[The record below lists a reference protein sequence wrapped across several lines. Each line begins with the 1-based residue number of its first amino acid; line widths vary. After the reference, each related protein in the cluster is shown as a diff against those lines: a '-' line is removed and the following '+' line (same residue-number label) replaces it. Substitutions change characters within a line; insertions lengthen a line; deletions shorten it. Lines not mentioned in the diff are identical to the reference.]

1 MNKNKIFDCI
11 TFFNENLLTNARF
24 EILKDVVDYFVVCE
38 SQFDYRGK
46 KKKINF
52 KLINNEFKD
61 RVRHLVLTDRFP
73 NIKDLWKSEEYQRE
87 AIFRSLKDA
96 NSDDLIMYSDSDEIP
111 NPEVFKKNFL
121 VKKYGIFMMNMY
133 VYKINLFNQNE
144 SPWEGTKIC
153 KKKNL
158 SSFTFLRKKILA
170 KNLKKKFWRFFTEKD
185 IQVIKDGGWHFNN
198 LYPPSIIS
206 KKLKTF
212 PHIEYSIGEFS
223 SIKTIKDKMK
233 IHIDLFNR
241 GHIYKIVKIDRSYP
255 KYIINNQRLFK
266 NYLE

>member
-87 AIFRSLKDA
+87 AIFRSIKDA
-96 NSDDLIMYSDSDEIP
+96 NPDDLIMYSDSDEIP
-111 NPEVFKKNFL
+111 NPQILNNGYEYFEL
-121 VKKYGIFMMNMY
+121 G
-133 VYKINLFNQNE
+133 LNQ
-144 SPWEGTKIC
+144 I
-153 KKKNL
+153 
-158 SSFTFLRKKILA
+158 
-170 KNLKKKFWRFFTEKD
+170 
-185 IQVIKDGGWHFNN
+185 
-198 LYPPSIIS
+198 
-206 KKLKTF
+206 
-212 PHIEYSIGEFS
+212 
-223 SIKTIKDKMK
+223 
-233 IHIDLFNR
+233 
-241 GHIYKIVKIDRSYP
+241 
-255 KYIINNQRLFK
+255 
-266 NYLE
+266 